1 MNRQFF
7 AVVLTVLIAVL
18 ASGIAAA
25 QSPLLK
31 EIEDSFVR
39 LHEQIGPSVVSI
51 EVKGP
56 AGEDAEDMDLFRRFF
71 GVPNPERGQR
81 APMPR
86 PQAQGSGFI
95 FDKEGHIITNN
106 HVVEDAETILV
117 KLWNGSEYEAKLI
130 GNDPESDL
138 AVVKI
143 ASVEELPAARLGD
156 SDAIKVG
163 QFAVA
168 IGSARGFEGSVSF
181 GHISAIGREGLRG
194 LAVQGLTFQN
204 LVQTDAAIN
213 LGNSGGPLCNIAG
226 EVIGINTA
234 IVWGANSIGFA
245 VPVNTAK
252 TVIPQLIEQGRV
264 TRGYLGV
271 AIEDAKIYAD
281 AAGLPDSK
289 GALVKRVQE
298 GTPADTADIR
308 VYDVIRQV
316 NGEAVADAADLVR
329 KISSCLPGSQVTV
342 QVWRDGAEV
351 EIPVELHQR
360 DLAVVQPDR
369 EQDIMGIRVRA
380 ATPEVIERLGLETGV
395 KGVVITDVKAG
406 SPGHDARLGA
416 GDVIIEVAKTPVGT
430 PGEFI
435 AAMKA
440 HAQPGKSVF
449 VRFIRAGG
457 GEPDITVIRV
467 PDKL

>member
-1 MNRQFF
+1 MDRAYNT
-7 AVVLTVLIAVL
+7 AALIVLTVALTC
-18 ASGIAAA
+18 GMAAA

-39 LHEQIGPSVVSI
+39 LHEQVGPSVASI

-56 AGEDAEDMDLFRRFF
+56 AGEEMSEMDLFHRFF
-71 GVPNPERGQR
+71 GIPGPEGSPRTPR
-81 APMPR
+81 PR

-95 FDKEGHIITNN
+95 YDKQGHIVTNN
-106 HVVEDAETILV
+106 HVIEGADKILV
-117 KLWNGSEYEAKLI
+117 RLWNGSEYEAKVV
-130 GNDPESDL
+130 GADPESDL

-143 ASVEELPAARLGD
+143 ESVENLPPARLGD

-252 TVIPQLIEQGRV
+252 TVVPQLIEQGQV

-271 AIEDAKIYAD
+271 AIELSLIH
-281 AAGLPDSK
+281 
-289 GALVKRVQE
+289 
-298 GTPADTADIR
+298 
-308 VYDVIRQV
+308 
-316 NGEAVADAADLVR
+316 
-329 KISSCLPGSQVTV
+329 IS
-342 QVWRDGAEV
+342 
-351 EIPVELHQR
+351 
-360 DLAVVQPDR
+360 
-369 EQDIMGIRVRA
+369 
-380 ATPEVIERLGLETGV
+380 
-395 KGVVITDVKAG
+395 
-406 SPGHDARLGA
+406 
-416 GDVIIEVAKTPVGT
+416 
-430 PGEFI
+430 
-435 AAMKA
+435 
-440 HAQPGKSVF
+440 
-449 VRFIRAGG
+449 
-457 GEPDITVIRV
+457 EPTR
-467 PDKL
+467 PY

>member
-1 MNRQFF
+1 MDRAYNT
-7 AVVLTVLIAVL
+7 AALIVLTVALTC
-18 ASGIAAA
+18 GMAAA

-39 LHEQIGPSVVSI
+39 LHEQVGPSVASI

-56 AGEDAEDMDLFRRFF
+56 AGEEMSEMDLFHRFF
-71 GVPNPERGQR
+71 GIPGPEGGPRTPR
-81 APMPR
+81 PR

-95 FDKEGHIITNN
+95 YDKQGHIVTNN
-106 HVVEDAETILV
+106 HVIEGADKILV
-117 KLWNGSEYEAKLI
+117 RLWNGSEYEAKVV
-130 GNDPESDL
+130 GADPESDL

-143 ASVEELPAARLGD
+143 ESVENLPPARLGD

-252 TVIPQLIEQGRV
+252 TVVPQLIEQGQV

-271 AIEDAKIYAD
+271 AIEDAKLYAD

-289 GALVKRVQE
+289 GAFVKRVQP
-298 GTPADTADIR
+298 GTPAEAADIR
-308 VYDVIRQV
+308 VYDVIRKV

-329 KISSCLPGSQVTV
+329 KISAFPPGSHVTV
-342 QVWRDGAEV
+342 QVWRNGAEV
-351 EIPVELHQR
+351 DIPVELHQR

-369 EQDIMGIRVRA
+369 EQDILGIRVRA
-380 ATPEVIERLGLETGV
+380 TTPEIIERLGLDPTV
-395 KGVVITDVKAG
+395 KGVVITDVKSG
-406 SPGHDARLGA
+406 SPGHDARLAA
-416 GDVIIEVAKTPVGT
+416 GDLIIEVAQTPVST
-430 PGEFI
+430 LGEFI
-435 AAMKA
+435 AAMQE

-449 VRFIRAGG
+449 IRFIRAGST
-457 GEPDITVIRV
+457 EPDITVIRV
-467 PDKL
+467 PATP